1 MAKKIRKVTLAIA
14 LLAVLASCESKP
26 FKGIIV
32 CKEYV
37 KAHYVRR
44 PKQAPQ
50 LSPSEWKFYVA
61 NKYAV
66 REFSVDSITYTKH
79 HVGERIIMRGNE

>member
-14 LLAVLASCESKP
+14 LLAVLASSESKP

-44 PKQAPQ
+44 PKRAAR
-50 LSPSEWKFYVA
+50 LVPSEWKFYVA
-61 NKYAV
+61 NKYTA
-66 REFSVDSITYTKH
+66 REFSVDSATYTTH
-79 HVGERIIMRGNE
+79 HVGEKIVMKEM

>member
-1 MAKKIRKVTLAIA
+1 MAKKIRKVILAIA

-37 KAHYVRR
+37 KAHYVQR
-44 PKQAPQ
+44 PRQAPQ
-50 LSPSEWKFYVA
+50 LVPSEWKFYVA